1 MHLTVI
7 LRVLGVLLMLFS
19 FASLPSAFVSLFD
32 QNHLYR
38 DLSYPSKYYYDQ
50 SYLAFFAAFGCT
62 FLAGLLCWFP
72 VRRHQHEL
80 RTRDGFLIVVLF
92 WLVLGFAASLPLY
105 LAMNQ
110 ITFTDAFF
118 EAFSGLTTTGATVL
132 TGLDHLPKAILFYR
146 QQLQWLGGIGI
157 VVLAVAVLPMLGV
170 GGMQLYRAETPG
182 PVKDSKLTPRITETA
197 KALSFIYLW
206 LTIICACAYWAAG
219 MNMFDAICHS
229 FSTVAIGGYSTHDQS
244 LGYFDSW
251 LIESIAVFFMLL
263 ASANFSLHFVAWR
276 KRSLKHYILDSEF
289 RFFLLVFVSIASIA
303 FLTLALTNTYEPLNS
318 LRHGVFESVS
328 ILTTTGYSTESFAN
342 WPLLL
347 PVLLFS
353 SAVMGGCAGSTAGGM
368 KVARVLLIIKQG
380 YREIK
385 RLIHPQGVFPIK
397 LGKKPVSDKVV
408 QAVWGFFSVYTLVYI
423 VIMMLLMASNLDF
436 QTSWSAAGASLNNL
450 GPGLGEVAEHYGDIN
465 DFAKWVLCLA
475 MLLGRLEIF
484 TLLVVLTPMFW
495 KR

>member
-7 LRVLGVLLMLFS
+7 LRVLGILLMLFS
-19 FASLPSAFVSLFD
+19 FASLPSAFVSL
-32 QNHLYR
+32 
-38 DLSYPSKYYYDQ
+38 YYQDNTYV
-50 SYLAFFAAFGCT
+50 AFFVAFACT
-62 FLAGLLCWFP
+62 FIVGLCCWLP
-72 VRRHQHEL
+72 VRKHQHEL

-105 LAMNQ
+105 LAMDQ

-132 TGLDHLPKAILFYR
+132 TGLDNLPKAILFYR

-197 KALSFIYLW
+197 KALSLIYLW
-206 LTIICACAYWAAG
+206 LTIICALAYWVSG
-219 MNMFDAICHS
+219 MGLFDAICHS
-229 FSTVAIGGYSTHDQS
+229 FSTIAIGGYSTHDAS

-251 LIESIAVFFMLL
+251 LIETIAVFFMLL
-263 ASANFSLHFVAWR
+263 ASANFSLHFIAWR
-276 KRSLKHYILDSEF
+276 KRSLKHYFVDPEF
-289 RFFLLVFVSIASIA
+289 RFFLFVFLAIAVITVI
-303 FLTLALTNTYEPLNS
+303 TLAVTKTYDDPLKS
-318 LRHGVFESVS
+318 FRHGVFESVS
-328 ILTTTGYSTESFAN
+328 ILTTTGFSTESFAS

-347 PVLLFS
+347 PILLFS

-385 RLIHPQGVFPIK
+385 RLIHPQGVFLIK

-423 VIMMLLMASNLDF
+423 MIMMLLMASGLDF
-436 QTSWSAAGASLNNL
+436 ETSWSAAGASLNNL
-450 GPGLGEVAEHYGDIN
+450 GPGLGDVANHYGLIN
-465 DFAKWVLCLA
+465 NFSKWVLCLA

-484 TLLVVLTPMFW
+484 TLLVILTPMFW
-495 KR
+495 RR